1 MQSDSL
7 NSKLCIFGE
16 VLFDHFPDGK
26 SVLGGAPFNV
36 AWHLQAF
43 GLAPLFISQV
53 GDDEQGRS
61 IRQAMTQWQMDT
73 SALNTDTQH
82 ATGRVDIKFINNEPE
97 YDIVS
102 PCAWDSISH
111 RQVDAAQAC
120 DFLYHGS
127 LALRHTHNR
136 KLIENMKH
144 CEAQSVLLDVNLRS
158 PWWNREQ
165 VLHMVTQ
172 CDWLKLNIDEFNLL
186 YPSDASL
193 RVRMQS
199 LIKQNGLQGVILTR
213 GSAGAELMSANGD
226 WHQVTPDHKVEIIDT
241 VGAGDA
247 FTAVIIAGLIRQWP
261 IQQTLQR
268 AQLFASMIVGQ
279 RGATVTERSFYQTF
293 IQQWSL

>member
-1 MQSDSL
+1 MQSQTMI
-7 NSKLCIFGE
+7 SKLCIFGE

-53 GDDEQGRS
+53 GDDEQGRN

-73 SALNTDTQH
+73 SALNTDTRH
-82 ATGRVDIKFINNEPE
+82 ATGRVDIQLVNNEPE

-102 PCAWDSISH
+102 PCAWDYISH
-111 RQVDAAQAC
+111 HHADTVAC

-127 LALRHTHNR
+127 LALRHAHNR
-136 KLIENMKH
+136 KLLESIKQRK
-144 CEAQSVLLDVNLRS
+144 AQNVLLDVNLRE
-158 PWWNREQ
+158 PWWKREQ
-165 VLHMVTQ
+165 ILNMVME

-226 WHQVTPDHKVEIIDT
+226 WHQVTPDHKVEVVDT

-247 FTAVIIAGLIRQWP
+247 FTAVIITGLIRQWP